1 MAHPAGGS
9 VGITRSGWEG
19 LHSEVDDL
27 LGGGVEG
34 RVERKQTHMSASP
47 TQGYSLQEDL
57 PNSTTF
63 NNVMMLPPSFLNTA
77 DPCSGL
83 FGQRL
88 IAFLGEKTDPEI

>member
-27 LGGGVEG
+27 LGGEVEG
-34 RVERKQTHMSASP
+34 QVERKQTHMSASP

-83 FGQRL
+83 FS
-88 IAFLGEKTDPEI
+88 